1 MNGNHQNGSVG
12 GKVGDEAGCV
22 EAVHL
27 RHLEINHDKIWFGVL
42 EKFDCFPAVTGFVTH
57 APISVVI
64 QQPAQATSNGW
75 AIVRYENTNQ
85 NEISYLSDKARK
97 FPDADWSLF
106 AAERPSNTLDTL
118 RGEKLADSAINSE
131 RCKTLRD
138 WQLLFS
144 YRSSWLKGLC
154 DSVPKSIKS

>member
-12 GKVGDEAGCV
+12 RKVGDEAGCV

-57 APISVVI
+57 APISLVI

-85 NEISYLSDKARK
+85 NEISYLSDKARN
-97 FPDADWSLF
+97 FP
-106 AAERPSNTLDTL
+106 TLIGAYSRQSDPAIPLTPYGAKNLPIPRLTL
-118 RGEKLADSAINSE
+118 RGARPYAIGNFCFPIVRVGS
-131 RCKTLRD
+131 K
-138 WQLLFS
+138 
-144 YRSSWLKGLC
+144 
-154 DSVPKSIKS
+154 